1 MRRVRVLLLLLMRW
15 YRGREIFCLGWSGK
29 KKRKRNTIRTSM
41 IEQIFDP
48 HALPLA
54 FLSLVENK
62 VKIRRKNL
70 TPRDECEMVSNHV
83 FIFVLLNRL
92 LEMLISRK

>member
-1 MRRVRVLLLLLMRW
+1 MGFFCGDCSGLRICFMRRVRVLLLLLMRW

-48 HALPLA
+48 HALPLCIS
-54 FLSLVENK
+54 LSRGK
-62 VKIRRKNL
+62 
-70 TPRDECEMVSNHV
+70 
-83 FIFVLLNRL
+83 
-92 LEMLISRK
+92 